1 MPFGCERPDTREMRP
16 CFRRLHTA
24 TGPLG
29 VDAAVFLLRETDEIG
44 RLVVE
49 RVEIGMVDDAAVR
62 YPAVFRLPD
71 FLMQAAD
78 TT

>member
-1 MPFGCERPDTREMRP
+1 
-16 CFRRLHTA
+16 
-24 TGPLG
+24 